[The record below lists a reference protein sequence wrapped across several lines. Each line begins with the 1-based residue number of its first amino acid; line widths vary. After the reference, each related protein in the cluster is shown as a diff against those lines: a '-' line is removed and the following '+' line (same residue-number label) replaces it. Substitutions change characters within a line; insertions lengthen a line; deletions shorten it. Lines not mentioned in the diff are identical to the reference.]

1 MSRDITPEGWPEIY
15 FTPKGDYEEKVSYIK
30 EKYNVDVVEG
40 ESTENLVNEIKDKG
54 FDIPNKETI
63 TICDCLYK
71 DSLLK
76 ELYKIIEDNE
86 HCETCVKNALDYI
99 NEIGK
104 CEVLRDAE
112 LL

>member
-1 MSRDITPEGWPEIY
+1 MKAYHFEGE
-15 FTPKGDYEEKVSYIK
+15 KG
-30 EKYNVDVVEG
+30 VDVVEG
-40 ESTENLVNEIKDKG
+40 ESIENLVNEIKDKG

-63 TICDCLYK
+63 TICDCPYK
-71 DSLLK
+71 DALLK

-86 HCETCVKNALDYI
+86 YCEICVKNALDYI